1 LEQDFIATTPTGPRA
16 RGIAWTHRTAPK
28 FDIYFISNQLDSAR
42 SINLSLRAAGRQPEL
57 WDAVTGDIRP
67 AADWKTENG
76 RTMLPLHLDR
86 NGSIF
91 VVLREATAQQ
101 SVHDGSNWLETQP
114 VQTLASTWQVRFDT
128 KSGGPAQPVSFPQLT
143 DWSKNPDAAISHYSG
158 TAIYTQSF
166 RWQPPKQLKQQKGKL
181 AGAPSTRV
189 YLDLGTVANLA
200 EVRVNGQPCGIAWT
214 PPYRL
219 DITQTLKKGDN
230 QLEISV
236 TNTWANRLIGD
247 QALPTEQR
255 QTWTP
260 APSPAAG
267 KPLLPAGLLGPVTL
281 EVSNSAIPTPIK

>member
-1 LEQDFIATTPTGPRA
+1 
-16 RGIAWTHRTAPK
+16 
-28 FDIYFISNQLDSAR
+28 
-42 SINLSLRAAGRQPEL
+42 
-57 WDAVTGDIRP
+57 
-67 AADWKTENG
+67 
-76 RTMLPLHLDR
+76 
-86 NGSIF
+86 

-101 SVHDGSNWLETQP
+101 STYNGSNWLATQP
-114 VQTLASTWQVRFDT
+114 VQTIASAWQVRFDA
-128 KSGGPAQPVSFPQLT
+128 KSGGPTQPVAFPQLT

-158 TAIYTQSF
+158 TATYTQSF
-166 RWQPPKQLKQQKGKL
+166 RWQPPKQLKKQKGQL
-181 AGAPSTRV
+181 SGAPSTRV
-189 YLDLGTVANLA
+189 YLDLGMVANLA
-200 EVRVNGQPCGIAWT
+200 EVRVNGQPCGITWT

-219 DITQTLKKGDN
+219 DITQALKKGDN

-260 APSPAAG
+260 APSPAVG